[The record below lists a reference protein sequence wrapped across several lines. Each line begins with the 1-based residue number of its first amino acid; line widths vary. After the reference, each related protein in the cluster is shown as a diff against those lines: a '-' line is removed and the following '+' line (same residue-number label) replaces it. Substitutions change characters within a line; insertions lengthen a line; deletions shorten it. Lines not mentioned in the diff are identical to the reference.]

1 MNLKH
6 VILIA
11 VLAHSSLAMSADSSE
26 RTTPLDDNP
35 ECTERT
41 NIDCVVKDD
50 GTPRRTHPPKKVP
63 ASENGTSGPAI
74 ASPTVGNSAMGKK
87 LSN

>member
-1 MNLKH
+1 MNLQH

-35 ECTERT
+35 ECTERAHV
-41 NIDCVVKDD
+41 DCVVKDD
-50 GTPRRTHPPKKVP
+50 GTPRRTHAPKKVS
-63 ASENGTSGPAI
+63 ASEKGSSGPVI
-74 ASPTVGNSAMGKK
+74 ASPTVGKSAIAK
-87 LSN
+87 